1 MRTRARLNDVYVF
14 HTGQELSE
22 IERVIDRDFFMDV
35 NQAMEFGVID
45 SVLDKR
51 LGRTMMKKAVTKA
64 SRVEPKISFIKRV
77 L

>member
-51 LGRTMMKKAVTKA
+51 TREDDDEEGGDKSK
-64 SRVEPKISFIKRV
+64 SG
-77 L
+77 